1 MADADN
7 VQQSFPPQPA
17 TASSPSQ
24 YPCKIDVA
32 PTPDKSRVETQIPI
46 DLQVTNLPKHITKIH
61 LPAHTISKPK
71 FQAKPPHQKSADTAE
86 LTAMLVCASAMKK
99 EGRLDAA
106 FERAA
111 RDEIFVPQE
120 ENQPAAAK
128 VQTDDPDPNKPLN
141 GGPVSIC
148 SGCINRERK
157 RAARKKTKKQEE
169 EEEWARDEARRVI
182 VFNCPEVRE
191 WFAEGTKDTPIKE
204 SDGQYEKAFVKAPMR
219 IACYCRHQNEKVGFQ

>member
-1 MADADN
+1 MADTDMT
-7 VQQSFPPQPA
+7 QQSLSSQPA
-17 TASSPSQ
+17 PASSRPQ
-24 YPCKIDVA
+24 YPCKIEVA
-32 PTPDKSRVETQIPI
+32 PTPEKSRVETQIPI
-46 DLQVTNLPKHITKIH
+46 DLKVTNLPNHITKIH

-71 FQAKPPHQKSADTAE
+71 FQAKPPHEKSADTAE
-86 LTAMLVCASAMKK
+86 LTAMLVCASAMRKDK
-99 EGRLDAA
+99 LLDAA

-182 VFNCPEVRE
+182 VFNCPEIRDWLE
-191 WFAEGTKDTPIKE
+191 GGTKDTPIKE
-204 SDGQYEKAFVKAPMR
+204 SDGSYDHVFVKAPMR
-219 IACYCRHQNEKVGFQ
+219 VACYCRHQNEKLGFQ